1 MMMLARKITSVVWAG
16 FLALTCATPL
26 GHAWAEEAAD
36 SSLGGRLYLK
46 GILASGEPLKGV
58 VRGDVMVSGT
68 QDIAC
73 VRCHRRSGYGAS
85 EGGSYVLPISGASL
99 YEPRE
104 ANRAK
109 IFNKLFKEDQS
120 KMFWARMRSPHI
132 RPAYTDAT
140 LSRVIREGIDPS
152 DRKLVSAMPRYDLPE
167 RDMRNLVAYLKTLR
181 TTPDPGVDDKNIYF
195 ATIVTSNAD
204 VAKRKAMLNT
214 MDRFVEWI
222 NLETTGNFHNPN
234 FSPHYRSELLKS
246 ARIWKLSVW
255 ELKGAPD
262 TWAAQLA
269 EYYRKS
275 PVFAVIGGL
284 VEGPWEPI
292 SQICE
297 REKLPCL
304 FPHTDLPTMNAESY
318 YSVFFNRGLTLE
330 AEAIAQFLADAK
342 PASRTRILQLHQAG
356 LQGIVPASAL
366 RKAMA
371 ENAAFQIESVSF
383 GDASSMNAALA
394 HLAESYDAL
403 VLWPGNSTADILQ
416 RLDQSPSLPSRI
428 FLPSGAMEQLPSGLS
443 NKLMSRLFFAYPYDL
458 PDAHHPDSYRTRG
471 WLASQKVPLVYPQL
485 QLDTYYALNI
495 VQYGLDEIIE
505 RFSRDYLLE
514 NVERLSESA
523 MNPGVYPR
531 LSLGPGQRFASR
543 GAYIVQIPTG
553 DTKFKV
559 VPASKWII
567 P

>member
-1 MMMLARKITSVVWAG
+1 MLALPRKIALVMWAG
-16 FLALTCATPL
+16 VLALVCVASS
-26 GHAWAEEAAD
+26 GQAWAEDAPD
-36 SSLGGRLYLK
+36 PSLGERLYLK
-46 GILASGEPLKGV
+46 GILASGESLQGV
-58 VRGDVMVSGT
+58 IRGDVMVSGT

-85 EGGSYVLPISGASL
+85 EGGSYVLPVNGASL

-132 RPAYTDAT
+132 RPAYTDAS
-140 LSRVIREGIDPS
+140 LMRVIREGVDPS
-152 DRKLVSAMPRYDLPE
+152 GRKLVSAMPRYDLPE
-167 RDMRNLVAYLKTLR
+167 QDMRNLVAYLKLLR

-204 VAKRKAMLNT
+204 PAKRKALLNT
-214 MDRFVEWI
+214 LDRFFEWI

-246 ARIWKLSVW
+246 ARLWKLSVW
-255 ELKGAPD
+255 DLKGAPD

-269 EYYRKS
+269 EYYRKK

-284 VEGPWEPI
+284 VDGPWEPV

-297 REKLPCL
+297 REKVPCL

-330 AEAIAQFLADAK
+330 AEVIAQFLADAK
-342 PASRTRILQLHQAG
+342 PASRTRILQLHYND
-356 LQGIVPASAL
+356 LQGTVPADAL
-366 RKAMA
+366 SKAMA
-371 ENAAFQIESVSF
+371 ANAAFQIENVGF
-383 GDASSMNAALA
+383 GDEQTLHAALA
-394 HLAESYDAL
+394 HLAEPYDAL
-403 VLWPGNSTADILQ
+403 VLWPSSSTADILQ
-416 RLDQSPSLPSRI
+416 RLNQSASLPARI
-428 FLPSGAMEQLPSGLS
+428 FLPSTSIEQLPSGLS
-443 NKLMSRLFFAYPYDL
+443 TKLRQRLFFAYPYDL
-458 PDAHHPDSYRTRG
+458 PDAYHSDSYRTRA
-471 WLASQKVPLVYPQL
+471 WLASQKVPLVFPEM
-485 QLDTYYALNI
+485 QLDTFYALNI
-495 VQYGLDEIIE
+495 VQYALDDMIE

-514 NVERLSESA
+514 SVERLSESA
-523 MNPGVYPR
+523 TNPGVYPR

-543 GAYIVQIPTG
+543 GAYIVQIPPS
-553 DTKFKV
+553 DVKFKV
-559 VPASKWII
+559 VPASRWII